1 MKQQRWILSLLCSLL
16 LCFLMS
22 SCSSR
27 RSRMRQQHRKEM
39 RERGI
44 TNEDNRGLNGGNSSI
59 EGVVRGSNKGKALT
73 PEEIYRRCNPAV
85 FTVKMPDRTQGS
97 GFFINE
103 SGVAVTNYHVLGAS
117 ARGYVILA
125 DNRAYQ
131 IVEVLKT
138 SQELD
143 YAIFRVGISDKVP
156 FLPISRKNVVIGE
169 KAYAIG
175 SPQGVNNTFSQGI
188 VSQIRKHLIQ
198 ISVPID
204 HGSSGGA
211 LLNEYGEVIG
221 ITAAGV
227 EDSNAELNFA
237 IDIHMLPL

>member
-1 MKQQRWILSLLCSLL
+1 M
-16 LCFLMS
+16 
-22 SCSSR
+22 
-27 RSRMRQQHRKEM
+27 
-39 RERGI
+39 
-44 TNEDNRGLNGGNSSI
+44 
-59 EGVVRGSNKGKALT
+59 
-73 PEEIYRRCNPAV
+73 
-85 FTVKMPDRTQGS
+85 
-97 GFFINE
+97 
-103 SGVAVTNYHVLGAS
+103 AVTNYHVLGAS

-131 IVEVLKT
+131 IVEVLKAN
-138 SQELD
+138 QELD

-156 FLPISRKNVVIGE
+156 FLPISRKDVVIGE

-175 SPQGVNNTFSQGI
+175 SPKGVNNTFSQGI
-188 VSQIRKHLIQ
+188 VSQKRGHLIQ

-221 ITAAGV
+221 VTTSRV
-227 EDSNAELNFA
+227 DSNADLNFA

>member
-1 MKQQRWILSLLCSLL
+1 MRFQRFILPLLCSVL
-16 LCFLMS
+16 LCFLMA

-39 RERGI
+39 RDRRNSNDDSNQLGNGKTSISGI
-44 TNEDNRGLNGGNSSI
+44 
-59 EGVVRGSNKGKALT
+59 VRGSNNGKALT
-73 PEEIYRRCNPAV
+73 PEEIYRRFNPAV

-117 ARGYVILA
+117 ARGYVMLA

-131 IVEVLKT
+131 IVEVLKAN
-138 SQELD
+138 QELD

-156 FLPISRKNVVIGE
+156 FLPISRKDVVIGE

-175 SPQGVNNTFSQGI
+175 SPKGVNNTFSQGI
-188 VSQIRKHLIQ
+188 VSQKRGHLIQ

-221 ITAAGV
+221 VTTSRV
-227 EDSNAELNFA
+227 DSNADLNFA

>member
-27 RSRMRQQHRKEM
+27 RAKMRQQHRKEM
-39 RERGI
+39 RDRRNSNDDSHQLDNGKTSISGI
-44 TNEDNRGLNGGNSSI
+44 
-59 EGVVRGSNKGKALT
+59 VRGSNKGKALT

-85 FTVKMPDRTQGS
+85 FTVLTDEAQGS
-97 GFFINE
+97 GFFINS
-103 SGVAVTNYHVLGAS
+103 SGVAVTNYHLLRGANS
-117 ARGYVILA
+117 GRVELA
-125 DNRAYQ
+125 NNRAYQ
-131 IVEVLKT
+131 IVEVLKA
-138 SQELD
+138 SEELD

-156 FLPISRKNVVIGE
+156 FLPISRKAVVIGQ

-175 SPQGVNNTFSQGI
+175 SPKGVNNTFSQGI
-188 VSQIRKHLIQ
+188 VSQKRGHLIQ

-221 ITAAGV
+221 VTTSRV
-227 EDSNAELNFA
+227 DSNADLNFA

>member
-1 MKQQRWILSLLCSLL
+1 MRLQRFILPLLCSLL
-16 LCFLMS
+16 LCFLIV

-39 RERGI
+39 RDRRNSNDDSNQLGNGKTSISGI
-44 TNEDNRGLNGGNSSI
+44 
-59 EGVVRGSNKGKALT
+59 VRGSNNGKALT

-156 FLPISRKNVVIGE
+156 FLPISRKDVVIGE

-188 VSQIRKHLIQ
+188 VSQKRGHLIQ

-227 EDSNAELNFA
+227 EDSNANLNFA

>member
-1 MKQQRWILSLLCSLL
+1 MRYQRFILPLLCSVF
-16 LCFLMS
+16 LCFLMA

-27 RSRMRQQHRKEM
+27 RSKMRQQHRREM

-44 TNEDNRGLNGGNSSI
+44 TNEDSRGLNGGNSGI

-85 FTVKMPDRTQGS
+85 FTVLTDEAQGS
-97 GFFINE
+97 GFFINS
-103 SGVAVTNYHVLGAS
+103 SGVAVTNYHVLRGANS
-117 ARGYVILA
+117 GRVELA
-125 DNRAYQ
+125 NNRAYQ
-131 IVEVLKT
+131 IVEVLKA
-138 SQELD
+138 SEELD
-143 YAIFRVGISDKVP
+143 YAIFRVGVSDKVP
-156 FLPISRKNVVIGE
+156 FLPISRKDVVIGE

-175 SPQGVNNTFSQGI
+175 SPKGVNNTFSQGI
-188 VSQIRKHLIQ
+188 VSQKRGHLIQ

-221 ITAAGV
+221 VTSAGV
-227 EDSNAELNFA
+227 EGSNADLNFA
-237 IDIHMLPL
+237 IDIHLLPL

>member
-1 MKQQRWILSLLCSLL
+1 M
-16 LCFLMS
+16 
-22 SCSSR
+22 
-27 RSRMRQQHRKEM
+27 
-39 RERGI
+39 
-44 TNEDNRGLNGGNSSI
+44 
-59 EGVVRGSNKGKALT
+59 
-73 PEEIYRRCNPAV
+73 
-85 FTVKMPDRTQGS
+85 
-97 GFFINE
+97 
-103 SGVAVTNYHVLGAS
+103 AVTNYHVLRGANS
-117 ARGYVILA
+117 GRVELA
-125 DNRAYQ
+125 NNRAYQ
-131 IVEVLKT
+131 IVEVLKA
-138 SQELD
+138 SEELD

-156 FLPISRKNVVIGE
+156 FLPISRKDVVIGE

-227 EDSNAELNFA
+227 EDSNADLNFA

>member
-1 MKQQRWILSLLCSLL
+1 MKQQRWILSLLFFLL
-16 LCFLMS
+16 LSFITV

-27 RSRMRQQHRKEM
+27 RARMRQQHRREM
-39 RERGI
+39 RKRRI
-44 TNEDNRGLNGGNSSI
+44 SNEDSNQLDNGKTNISGI
-59 EGVVRGSNKGKALT
+59 VRGSNKGKALT

-85 FTVKMPDRTQGS
+85 FTVLTDEAQGS
-97 GFFINE
+97 GFFINS
-103 SGVAVTNYHVLGAS
+103 SGMAVTNYHLLRVANSG
-117 ARGYVILA
+117 RVELA
-125 DNRAYQ
+125 NNRAYQ
-131 IVEVLKT
+131 IVEVLKA
-138 SQELD
+138 SEELD
-143 YAIFRVGISDKVP
+143 YAIFRVGVSDKVP
-156 FLPISRKNVVIGE
+156 FLPISRKDVLIGE

-175 SPQGVNNTFSQGI
+175 SPKGVNNTFSQGI
-188 VSQIRKHLIQ
+188 VSQKRGHLIQ

-227 EDSNAELNFA
+227 EDSNADLNFA

>member
-1 MKQQRWILSLLCSLL
+1 MRLQRFILPLLCGLL
-16 LCFLMS
+16 LCFLMA

-27 RSRMRQQHRKEM
+27 WSRMRQQHRREM
-39 RERGI
+39 RERRI
-44 TNEDNRGLNGGNSSI
+44 TNEDSRGLNGDNSSI

-73 PEEIYRRCNPAV
+73 PEEIYQRCNPAV
-85 FTVKMPDRTQGS
+85 FTVLTDEAQGS
-97 GFFINE
+97 GFFINS
-103 SGVAVTNYHVLGAS
+103 SGVAVTNYHVLRGANS
-117 ARGYVILA
+117 GRVELA
-125 DNRAYQ
+125 NNRAYQ
-131 IVEVLKT
+131 IVEVLKA
-138 SQELD
+138 SEELD
-143 YAIFRVGISDKVP
+143 YAIFRVGVSDKVP
-156 FLPISRKNVVIGE
+156 FLPISRKDVVIGE

-227 EDSNAELNFA
+227 EDSNADLNFA

>member
-1 MKQQRWILSLLCSLL
+1 
-16 LCFLMS
+16 
-22 SCSSR
+22 
-27 RSRMRQQHRKEM
+27 MRQQHRKEM
-39 RERGI
+39 RDRRNSNDDSNQLGNGKTSISGI
-44 TNEDNRGLNGGNSSI
+44 
-59 EGVVRGSNKGKALT
+59 VRGSNNGKALT

-131 IVEVLKT
+131 IVEVLKAN
-138 SQELD
+138 QELD
-143 YAIFRVGISDKVP
+143 YAIFRVGVSDKVP
-156 FLPISRKNVVIGE
+156 FLPISRKDVVIGE

-175 SPQGVNNTFSQGI
+175 SPKGVNNTFSQGI
-188 VSQIRKHLIQ
+188 VSQKRGHLIQ

-221 ITAAGV
+221 VTSAGV
-227 EDSNAELNFA
+227 EDSKADLNFA

>member
-1 MKQQRWILSLLCSLL
+1 MRLQRFILPLLCSVL
-16 LCFLMS
+16 LCFLMA

-39 RERGI
+39 RDRRNSNDDSNQLGNGKTSIIGI
-44 TNEDNRGLNGGNSSI
+44 
-59 EGVVRGSNKGKALT
+59 VRGSNNGKALT

-131 IVEVLKT
+131 IVEVLKAN
-138 SQELD
+138 QELD

-175 SPQGVNNTFSQGI
+175 SPKGVNNTFSQGI
-188 VSQIRKHLIQ
+188 VSQKRGHLIQ

-221 ITAAGV
+221 VTTSRV
-227 EDSNAELNFA
+227 DSNADLNFA

>member
-1 MKQQRWILSLLCSLL
+1 MRFQRFILPLLCSVL
-16 LCFLMS
+16 LCFLMA

-27 RSRMRQQHRKEM
+27 RSRIRQQHRREM

-44 TNEDNRGLNGGNSSI
+44 TNEDSRGLNGGNSSI
-59 EGVVRGSNKGKALT
+59 EGVVRGSNKGKVLT

-85 FTVKMPDRTQGS
+85 FTVLTDEAQGS
-97 GFFINE
+97 GFFINS
-103 SGVAVTNYHVLGAS
+103 SGVAVTNYHVLRGANS
-117 ARGYVILA
+117 GRVELA
-125 DNRAYQ
+125 NNRVYQ
-131 IVEVLKT
+131 IVEVLKA
-138 SQELD
+138 SQEMD
-143 YAIFRVGISDKVP
+143 YAIFRVDVSDKVP

-175 SPQGVNNTFSQGI
+175 SPKGVTNTFSQGI

-221 ITAAGV
+221 VTSAGV
-227 EDSNAELNFA
+227 EGSNADLNFA
-237 IDIHMLPL
+237 IDIHLLPL

>member
-1 MKQQRWILSLLCSLL
+1 MRLQRFILPLLCSLL
-16 LCFLMS
+16 LCFLMA

-39 RERGI
+39 RERRI
-44 TNEDNRGLNGGNSSI
+44 TNEDNRGLNGGNSSL

-85 FTVKMPDRTQGS
+85 FTVLTDETQGS
-97 GFFINE
+97 GFFINS
-103 SGVAVTNYHVLGAS
+103 SGVAVTNYHVLRGANS
-117 ARGYVILA
+117 GRVELA
-125 DNRAYQ
+125 NNRAYQ
-131 IVEVLKT
+131 IVEVLKA
-138 SQELD
+138 SEQLD

-156 FLPISRKNVVIGE
+156 FLPISRKDVVIGE

-175 SPQGVNNTFSQGI
+175 SPKGVNNTFSQGI
-188 VSQIRKHLIQ
+188 VSQKRGHLIQ

-227 EDSNAELNFA
+227 ENSNADLNFA

>member
-1 MKQQRWILSLLCSLL
+1 MRLQRFVLPLLCSVL
-16 LCFLMS
+16 LCFLMA

-27 RSRMRQQHRKEM
+27 RSRMRQQHRREM
-39 RERGI
+39 RDRRNSNDDSNQLGNGKTSISGI
-44 TNEDNRGLNGGNSSI
+44 
-59 EGVVRGSNKGKALT
+59 VRGSNNGKALS

-131 IVEVLKT
+131 IVEVLKAN
-138 SQELD
+138 QELD

-156 FLPISRKNVVIGE
+156 FLPISRKDVVIGE

-188 VSQIRKHLIQ
+188 VSQKRGHLIQ

-227 EDSNAELNFA
+227 ENSNADLNFA

>member
-1 MKQQRWILSLLCSLL
+1 MRLQRFVLPLLCSVL
-16 LCFLMS
+16 LCFLMA

-27 RSRMRQQHRKEM
+27 RSRMRQQHRREM
-39 RERGI
+39 RDRRNSNDDSNQLGNGKTSISGI
-44 TNEDNRGLNGGNSSI
+44 
-59 EGVVRGSNKGKALT
+59 VRGSNNGKALS

-117 ARGYVILA
+117 ARGYVMLA

-131 IVEVLKT
+131 IVEVLKAN
-138 SQELD
+138 QELD

-156 FLPISRKNVVIGE
+156 FLPISRKDVVIGE

-175 SPQGVNNTFSQGI
+175 SPKGVNNTFSQGI
-188 VSQIRKHLIQ
+188 VSQKRGHLIQ

-221 ITAAGV
+221 VTTSRV
-227 EDSNAELNFA
+227 DSNADLNFA

>member
-1 MKQQRWILSLLCSLL
+1 MKQQRWILSLLVFLL
-16 LCFLMS
+16 LSFITV

-27 RSRMRQQHRKEM
+27 RARMRQQHRREM
-39 RERGI
+39 RERRISNDDSHQLDNGKTNISGI
-44 TNEDNRGLNGGNSSI
+44 
-59 EGVVRGSNKGKALT
+59 VRGSNKGKALT

-117 ARGYVILA
+117 ARGYVMLA

-131 IVEVLKT
+131 IVEVLKA
-138 SQELD
+138 SEELD
-143 YAIFRVGISDKVP
+143 YAIFRVGVSDKVP
-156 FLPISRKNVVIGE
+156 FLPISRKDVVIGE

-175 SPQGVNNTFSQGI
+175 SPKGVNNTFSQGI
-188 VSQIRKHLIQ
+188 VSQKRGHLIQ

-227 EDSNAELNFA
+227 EDSNADLNFA

>member
-1 MKQQRWILSLLCSLL
+1 MRLQRFILNLLCSVL
-16 LCFLMS
+16 LCFLMA

-39 RERGI
+39 RDRRNSNDDSYQLGNGKTSISGI
-44 TNEDNRGLNGGNSSI
+44 
-59 EGVVRGSNKGKALT
+59 VRGSNNGKALT

-85 FTVKMPDRTQGS
+85 FTVLTDEAQGS
-97 GFFINE
+97 GFFINS
-103 SGVAVTNYHVLGAS
+103 SGVAVTNYHVLRGANS
-117 ARGYVILA
+117 GRVELA
-125 DNRAYQ
+125 NNRAYQ
-131 IVEVLKT
+131 IVEVLKA
-138 SQELD
+138 SEELD

-156 FLPISRKNVVIGE
+156 FLPISRKDVVIGE

-227 EDSNAELNFA
+227 EDSNADLNFA

>member
-1 MKQQRWILSLLCSLL
+1 MRLQRFILPLLCSLL
-16 LCFLMS
+16 FCFLMA

-39 RERGI
+39 RERRI
-44 TNEDNRGLNGGNSSI
+44 TNEDNRGLNGGNSSL

-85 FTVKMPDRTQGS
+85 FTVLTDETQGS
-97 GFFINE
+97 GFFINS
-103 SGVAVTNYHVLGAS
+103 SGVAVTNYHVLRGANS
-117 ARGYVILA
+117 GRVELA
-125 DNRAYQ
+125 NNRAYQ
-131 IVEVLKT
+131 IVEVLKA
-138 SQELD
+138 SEQLD

-156 FLPISRKNVVIGE
+156 FLPISRKDVVIGE

-175 SPQGVNNTFSQGI
+175 SPKGVNNTFSQGI
-188 VSQIRKHLIQ
+188 VSQKRGHLIQ

-227 EDSNAELNFA
+227 ENSNADLNFA

>member
-1 MKQQRWILSLLCSLL
+1 M
-16 LCFLMS
+16 
-22 SCSSR
+22 
-27 RSRMRQQHRKEM
+27 
-39 RERGI
+39 
-44 TNEDNRGLNGGNSSI
+44 
-59 EGVVRGSNKGKALT
+59 
-73 PEEIYRRCNPAV
+73 
-85 FTVKMPDRTQGS
+85 
-97 GFFINE
+97 
-103 SGVAVTNYHVLGAS
+103 
-117 ARGYVILA
+117 
-125 DNRAYQ
+125 
-131 IVEVLKT
+131 
-138 SQELD
+138 
-143 YAIFRVGISDKVP
+143 
-156 FLPISRKNVVIGE
+156 VIGE

-227 EDSNAELNFA
+227 EDSNANLKFA

>member
-1 MKQQRWILSLLCSLL
+1 MRLQRFFLPLLCSVL
-16 LCFLMS
+16 LCFLMA

-39 RERGI
+39 RDRRNSNDDSNQLGNGKTSISGI
-44 TNEDNRGLNGGNSSI
+44 
-59 EGVVRGSNKGKALT
+59 VRGSNNGKALT

-85 FTVKMPDRTQGS
+85 FTVKIPGKSQGS

-131 IVEVLKT
+131 IVEVLKAN
-138 SQELD
+138 QELD
-143 YAIFRVGISDKVP
+143 YAIFRVGISDRVP
-156 FLPISRKNVVIGE
+156 FLLISRKDVVIGE

-188 VSQIRKHLIQ
+188 VSQKRGHLIQ

-221 ITAAGV
+221 ITAASV
-227 EDSNAELNFA
+227 EDNNADLNFA

>member
-1 MKQQRWILSLLCSLL
+1 MRLQQFILPLLCSVL
-16 LCFLMS
+16 LCFLMA

-27 RSRMRQQHRKEM
+27 RSRMRQQHRREM

-103 SGVAVTNYHVLGAS
+103 SGVAVTNYHVLRGANS
-117 ARGYVILA
+117 GRVELA
-125 DNRAYQ
+125 NNRAYQ
-131 IVEVLKT
+131 IVEVLKA
-138 SQELD
+138 SEELD
-143 YAIFRVGISDKVP
+143 YAIFRVGVSDKVP
-156 FLPISRKNVVIGE
+156 FLPISRKDVVIGE

-227 EDSNAELNFA
+227 EDSNADLNFA

>member
-1 MKQQRWILSLLCSLL
+1 MA
-16 LCFLMS
+16 

-27 RSRMRQQHRKEM
+27 RSRIRQQHRREM

-44 TNEDNRGLNGGNSSI
+44 TNEDSRELNGGNSSI
-59 EGVVRGSNKGKALT
+59 EGVVRGSNKGKVLT

-85 FTVKMPDRTQGS
+85 FTVLTDEAQGS
-97 GFFINE
+97 GFFINS
-103 SGVAVTNYHVLGAS
+103 SGVAVTNYHVLRGANS
-117 ARGYVILA
+117 GRVELA
-125 DNRAYQ
+125 NNRVYQ
-131 IVEVLKT
+131 IVEVLKA
-138 SQELD
+138 SQEMD

-156 FLPISRKNVVIGE
+156 FLPISRKDVVIGE

-175 SPQGVNNTFSQGI
+175 SPKGVTNTFSQGI

-221 ITAAGV
+221 VTSAGV
-227 EDSNAELNFA
+227 EGSNADLNFA
-237 IDIHMLPL
+237 IDIHLLPL

>member
-1 MKQQRWILSLLCSLL
+1 MRLQRFILPLLCSLL
-16 LCFLMS
+16 LCFLMA

-39 RERGI
+39 CERGI

-85 FTVKMPDRTQGS
+85 FTVLTDEAQGS
-97 GFFINE
+97 GFFINS
-103 SGVAVTNYHVLGAS
+103 SGVAVTNYHLLRVANSG
-117 ARGYVILA
+117 RVELA
-125 DNRAYQ
+125 NNRAYQ
-131 IVEVLKT
+131 IVEVLKA
-138 SQELD
+138 SEELD
-143 YAIFRVGISDKVP
+143 YAIFRVGVSDKVP
-156 FLPISRKNVVIGE
+156 FLPISRKDVVIGE

-175 SPQGVNNTFSQGI
+175 SPKGVNNTFSQGI
-188 VSQIRKHLIQ
+188 VSQKRGHLIQ

-227 EDSNAELNFA
+227 KDNNADLNFA

>member
-1 MKQQRWILSLLCSLL
+1 MRLQRFILPLLCSVL
-16 LCFLMS
+16 LCFLMA

-27 RSRMRQQHRKEM
+27 RSRMRQQHRREM

-73 PEEIYRRCNPAV
+73 PEEIYQRCNPAV

-103 SGVAVTNYHVLGAS
+103 SGVLGAS

-131 IVEVLKT
+131 IVEVLKAN
-138 SQELD
+138 QELD

-175 SPQGVNNTFSQGI
+175 SPKGVNNTFSQGI
-188 VSQIRKHLIQ
+188 VSQKRGHLIQ

-221 ITAAGV
+221 VTTSRV
-227 EDSNAELNFA
+227 DSNADLNFA

>member
-1 MKQQRWILSLLCSLL
+1 MRLQRFILPLLCSVL
-16 LCFLMS
+16 LCFLMA

-39 RERGI
+39 RDRRNSNDDSNQLGNGKTSIIGI
-44 TNEDNRGLNGGNSSI
+44 
-59 EGVVRGSNKGKALT
+59 VRGSNNGKALT

-131 IVEVLKT
+131 IVEVLKAN
-138 SQELD
+138 QELD

-156 FLPISRKNVVIGE
+156 FLPISRKDVVIGE

-227 EDSNAELNFA
+227 EDSNADLNFA

>member
-1 MKQQRWILSLLCSLL
+1 MRYQRFILPLLCSVL
-16 LCFLMS
+16 LCFLMA

-27 RSRMRQQHRKEM
+27 RSKMRQQHRREM

-44 TNEDNRGLNGGNSSI
+44 TNEDSRGLNGGNSGI

-85 FTVKMPDRTQGS
+85 FTVKIPGKGQGS

-103 SGVAVTNYHVLGAS
+103 SGVAVTNYHVLGDS

-131 IVEVLKT
+131 IIEVLKA
-138 SQELD
+138 SKELD
-143 YAIFRVGISDKVP
+143 YAIFRVGISDRVP
-156 FLPISRKNVVIGE
+156 FLPISRRDVVIGE

-175 SPQGVNNTFSQGI
+175 SPKGVNNTFSQGI
-188 VSQIRKHLIQ
+188 VSQKRGHTIQ
-198 ISVPID
+198 ISLPID

-221 ITAAGV
+221 VTTFRV
-227 EDSNAELNFA
+227 DSNADLNFA

>member
-1 MKQQRWILSLLCSLL
+1 MRFQRFILPLLCSVL
-16 LCFLMS
+16 LCFLMA

-27 RSRMRQQHRKEM
+27 RSRIRQQHRREM

-44 TNEDNRGLNGGNSSI
+44 TNEDSRGLNGGNSSI
-59 EGVVRGSNKGKALT
+59 EGVVRGSNKGKVLT

-85 FTVKMPDRTQGS
+85 FTVLTDEAQGS
-97 GFFINE
+97 GFFINS
-103 SGVAVTNYHVLGAS
+103 SGVAVTNYHVLRGANS
-117 ARGYVILA
+117 GRVELA
-125 DNRAYQ
+125 NNRVYQ
-131 IVEVLKT
+131 IVEVLKA
-138 SQELD
+138 SQEMD
-143 YAIFRVGISDKVP
+143 YAIFRVDVSDKVP

-175 SPQGVNNTFSQGI
+175 SPKGVNNTFSQGI

-221 ITAAGV
+221 VTSAGV
-227 EDSNAELNFA
+227 EGSNADLNFA
-237 IDIHMLPL
+237 IDIHLLPL

>member
-1 MKQQRWILSLLCSLL
+1 MRFQRFILPLLCSVL
-16 LCFLMS
+16 LCFFMA

-27 RSRMRQQHRKEM
+27 RSRIRQQHRREM

-44 TNEDNRGLNGGNSSI
+44 TNEDSRELNGGNSSI
-59 EGVVRGSNKGKALT
+59 EGVVRGSTKGKVLT

-85 FTVKMPDRTQGS
+85 FTVKIPGKCQGS

-103 SGVAVTNYHVLGAS
+103 SGVGVTNYHVLGAS

-125 DNRAYQ
+125 NNRVYQ
-131 IVEVLKT
+131 IVEVLKA
-138 SQELD
+138 SKEMD

-156 FLPISRKNVVIGE
+156 FLPISRKDVVIGE

-175 SPQGVNNTFSQGI
+175 SPKGVTNTFSQGI

-227 EDSNAELNFA
+227 EDSNADLNFA

>member
-1 MKQQRWILSLLCSLL
+1 MRLQRFILPLLCSLL
-16 LCFLMS
+16 LCFLMA

-39 RERGI
+39 RDRRNSNDDSNQLGNGKTSISGI
-44 TNEDNRGLNGGNSSI
+44 
-59 EGVVRGSNKGKALT
+59 VRGSNNGKALT

-131 IVEVLKT
+131 IVEVLKAN
-138 SQELD
+138 QELD

-156 FLPISRKNVVIGE
+156 FLPISRKDVVIGE

-175 SPQGVNNTFSQGI
+175 SPKGVNNTFSQGI

-221 ITAAGV
+221 ITTSRV
-227 EDSNAELNFA
+227 DSNADLNFA

>member
-1 MKQQRWILSLLCSLL
+1 MIEENSNDDSNQLGNGKTSIS
-16 LCFLMS
+16 
-22 SCSSR
+22 
-27 RSRMRQQHRKEM
+27 
-39 RERGI
+39 GI
-44 TNEDNRGLNGGNSSI
+44 
-59 EGVVRGSNKGKALT
+59 VRGSNNGKALT

-131 IVEVLKT
+131 IVEVLKAN
-138 SQELD
+138 QELD
-143 YAIFRVGISDKVP
+143 YAIFRVGVSDKVP
-156 FLPISRKNVVIGE
+156 FLPISRKDVVIGE

-175 SPQGVNNTFSQGI
+175 SPKGVNNTFSQGI
-188 VSQIRKHLIQ
+188 VSQKRGHLIQ

-221 ITAAGV
+221 VTSAGV
-227 EDSNAELNFA
+227 EDSKADLNFA

>member
-1 MKQQRWILSLLCSLL
+1 MRLQRFILPLLCSVL
-16 LCFLMS
+16 LCFLMA

-39 RERGI
+39 RDRRNSNDDSNQLGNGKTSIIGI
-44 TNEDNRGLNGGNSSI
+44 
-59 EGVVRGSNKGKALT
+59 VRGSNGKALT

-131 IVEVLKT
+131 IVEVLKAN
-138 SQELD
+138 QELD

-156 FLPISRKNVVIGE
+156 FLPISRKDVVIGE

-227 EDSNAELNFA
+227 EDSNADLNFA

>member
-1 MKQQRWILSLLCSLL
+1 
-16 LCFLMS
+16 
-22 SCSSR
+22 
-27 RSRMRQQHRKEM
+27 M

-44 TNEDNRGLNGGNSSI
+44 TNEDSRGLNGGNSSI
-59 EGVVRGSNKGKALT
+59 EGVVRGSNKGKVLT

-85 FTVKMPDRTQGS
+85 FTVLTDEAQGS
-97 GFFINE
+97 GFFINS
-103 SGVAVTNYHVLGAS
+103 SGVAVTNYHVLRGANS
-117 ARGYVILA
+117 GRVELA
-125 DNRAYQ
+125 NNRVYQ
-131 IVEVLKT
+131 IVEVLKA
-138 SQELD
+138 SQEMD
-143 YAIFRVGISDKVP
+143 YAIFRVDVSDKVP

-175 SPQGVNNTFSQGI
+175 SPKGVNNTFSQGI

-221 ITAAGV
+221 VTSAGV
-227 EDSNAELNFA
+227 EGSNADLNFA
-237 IDIHMLPL
+237 IDIHLLPL